1 MSRGVIYTAT
11 FTDFLKGFHVVE
23 VPQGYNRVQINQ
35 FTAGSVNAWIEAQ
48 TGQQNVDR
56 TGGTMYVVQETP
68 LGKRVA
74 TRPGNSKLLKVFCE
88 GIDTQSNV
96 VAAVSVGETAYLGMN
111 GNPYKVTN
119 RVLRF
124 YITNE
129 YDALVFNT
137 GVVLQY
143 TFI

>member
-11 FTDFLKGFHVVE
+11 FTDFLKGFHAVE

-35 FTAGSVNAWIEAQ
+35 FTAGSVDRWI
-48 TGQQNVDR
+48 TVRSDQQDVDR
-56 TGGTMYVVQETP
+56 TGGSMYIVQEAP
-68 LGKRVA
+68 LGKSVA
-74 TRPGNSKLLKVFCE
+74 SFANRSKLLKVFCE
-88 GIDTQSNV
+88 GIDAQSNV

-129 YDALVFNT
+129 FDALVFNT
-137 GVVLQY
+137 GIVLQY

>member
-35 FTAGSVNAWIEAQ
+35 FTAGSVDAWISVSSE
-48 TGQQNVDR
+48 QQNVDK
-56 TGGTMYVVQETP
+56 TGGSMFVVQEAP
-68 LGKRVA
+68 MGKRVA
-74 TRPGNSKLLKVFCE
+74 STSSKSKLLKVFCE

-129 YDALVFNT
+129 FDALVFNT
-137 GVVLQY
+137 GIVLQY

>member
-48 TGQQNVDR
+48 PGQQNVDR
-56 TGGTMYVVQETP
+56 TGGTMYVVQEAP

-74 TRPGNSKLLKVFCE
+74 TIPSESKLLKVFCE

>member
-1 MSRGVIYTAT
+1 MDNNEVRATRCRYNRRFHVYRSRGPVGKKGAT
-11 FTDFLKGFHVVE
+11 D
-23 VPQGYNRVQINQ
+23 P
-35 FTAGSVNAWIEAQ
+35 AG
-48 TGQQNVDR
+48 
-56 TGGTMYVVQETP
+56 
-68 LGKRVA
+68 
-74 TRPGNSKLLKVFCE
+74 SKLLKVFCE

-129 YDALVFNT
+129 FDALVFNT
-137 GVVLQY
+137 GIVLQY

>member
-23 VPQGYNRVQINQ
+23 VPQGYNRIQINQ

-48 TGQQNVDR
+48 EEQQNVDR
-56 TGGTMYVVQETP
+56 TGGTMYVVQEAP

-74 TRPGNSKLLKVFCE
+74 TQPRNSKLLKVFCE

-129 YDALVFNT
+129 FDALVFNT